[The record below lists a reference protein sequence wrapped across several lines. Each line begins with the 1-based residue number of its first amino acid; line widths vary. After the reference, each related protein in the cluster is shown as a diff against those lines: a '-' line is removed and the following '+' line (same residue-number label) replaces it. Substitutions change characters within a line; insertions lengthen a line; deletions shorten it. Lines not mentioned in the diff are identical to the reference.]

1 MTADASSG
9 GVLRR
14 LRYVLLLL
22 LVALLALAPVS
33 PVHAAD
39 AAEPSPSCP
48 AAAPPNVQAAI
59 GELLIFVEQFRAN
72 PTTPPTNAEIEAK
85 LAQLFGLVDYLLAEA
100 GKLTDEEVALLL
112 GQAEAM
118 LQAEGV
124 PQEHVTTALTT
135 LGNILNA
142 ETPPTPEQAL
152 DAILASVKP
161 YLATLG
167 VTDALFEAMR
177 TYLLQFLPD
186 TKDCPKPGPGG
197 DGQPTETPGPPG
209 GGAAAETT
217 TSTGG
222 RGLLATTGIDPI
234 LLLGVVAIAMIAG
247 GLALEAGQRR
257 PARRRFRR

>member
-22 LVALLALAPVS
+22 LVALLALAPLS
-33 PVHAAD
+33 PVR
-39 AAEPSPSCP
+39 AAEPSPACP
-48 AAAPPNVQAAI
+48 DNAAPPDVQAAI
-59 GELLIFVEQFRAN
+59 AELLAFVKEFQTN
-72 PTTPPTNAEIEAK
+72 PTAPPSNADIEAK
-85 LAQLFGLVDYLLAEA
+85 LAQLFGLVDYLLAES

-124 PQEHVTTALTT
+124 PQEHITTALAT
-135 LGNILNA
+135 LGDILNA

-186 TKDCPKPGPGG
+186 TKDCPKPGDG
-197 DGQPTETPGPPG
+197 GQPTETPGDPS
-209 GGAAAETT
+209 GGAGAETT
-217 TSTGG
+217 TTPTSGG
-222 RGLLATTGIDPI
+222 GLLATTGIDPI

-257 PARRRFRR
+257 PARRRSRR